1 MTSLPHNVLLYLISP
16 GAHILSASLSKPNC
30 WFSSFQDA
38 IFQEWD
44 SNQRSSSLFVQN
56 RSGPRPAMGWLL
68 LDQLPLSG
76 PNSLAS
82 RGHMSALVR
91 PLLWV
96 GWSSLTEARIRSD
109 TLQLSKLCP
118 KHYTHW
124 HCLINH
130 SSEMPFHP
138 FSPFE
143 TSSLI
148 KSNLN
153 ITYTIKTSPNL
164 LMVINLSFLCNPKAH
179 SVFNLV
185 LSHYPR

>member
-1 MTSLPHNVLLYLISP
+1 MRLQPTQFFPICAKQVRTQASHGLAAF
-16 GAHILSASLSKPNC
+16 GSAAPLRSKQP
-30 WFSSFQDA
+30 
-38 IFQEWD
+38 
-44 SNQRSSSLFVQN
+44 
-56 RSGPRPAMGWLL
+56 
-68 LDQLPLSG
+68 
-76 PNSLAS
+76 
-82 RGHMSALVR
+82 GHMSALVR

-96 GWSSLTEARIRSD
+96 GWSSLTEARVRSD

-118 KHYTHW
+118 RHYTHW

-153 ITYTIKTSPNL
+153 ITYTIKTSLNL
-164 LMVINLSFLCNPKAH
+164 LMDINLSFLCNPKAH
-179 SVFNLV
+179 SAFNLV